1 MFEKSKDKRRHEQA
15 VKKALSELNG
25 IQNDLDQAYTRFNL
39 TTDPSLQDAYI
50 YEISALRA
58 KHTYLLRQMKAL
70 EKEERP

>member
-1 MFEKSKDKRRHEQA
+1 MGFDETADR
-15 VKKALSELNG
+15 
-25 IQNDLDQAYTRFNL
+25 DLLEYYL
-39 TTDPSLQDAYI
+39 